1 MRRAFLAKPGWQ
13 LLAADYSQ
21 VELRVLAHLS
31 KDHALI
37 DAFLRDED
45 IHIATAAQVYGIPPS
60 EVKPD
65 MRRLA
70 KVMNFGIIYGLSPH
84 GISQQTGL
92 DLQQGAAFIDS
103 YLGRYPGIRDYI
115 DSTKRCAREQGYVE
129 TALGRRR
136 YIPEL
141 NQSNFHVRQAAERMA
156 INMPVQGTAADII
169 KIAMANIHRRMKE
182 KEVGSRMLLQVHDE
196 LIFEVPPGEME
207 LMKKMVVEL
216 MPAALELVVPLK
228 VELKIGPTWGDL
240 G

>member
-1 MRRAFLAKPGWQ
+1 
-13 LLAADYSQ
+13 
-21 VELRVLAHLS
+21 
-31 KDHALI
+31 
-37 DAFLRDED
+37 
-45 IHIATAAQVYGIPPS
+45 
-60 EVKPD
+60 

-115 DSTKRCAREQGYVE
+115 NSTKRFAREQGYVE

-182 KEVGSRMLLQVHDE
+182 KKVGSRMLLQVHDE

-207 LMKKMVVEL
+207 LMQSL
-216 MPAALELVVPLK
+216 
-228 VELKIGPTWGDL
+228 IHI
-240 G
+240 